1 MTYLKWLI
9 ENEPYCLVFE
19 KCYTPWTNGK
29 KTELERALEEG
40 REIQLGL

>member
-9 ENEPYCLVFE
+9 ENKPF
-19 KCYTPWTNGK
+19 WTNGK